1 MRGVAWVLAVTAVV
15 GAGLYLL
22 LARRGRDDD
31 RRLSADLGAAVDR
44 GTFADLGRAQAI
56 GRRLVLF
63 DGRNRE
69 AAAALAFADA
79 MLAVDYGAE
88 TAGEALHV
96 LAGAGLAEGTAPD
109 DGPGAMAAAARLLA
123 RLRGGD
129 AAGTLK
135 AAAVTAAGTPDVPYP
150 LYALG
155 RARARAG
162 DLPGA
167 ARALEAAIV
176 AAPGFTAA
184 RLAWAEARLDLGDPQ
199 GARAALA
206 AVLEQAPT
214 DPRALLLLDEVSAAL
229 DQPAPPALEAAC
241 RPVGRPPPF
250 IAAACALARAGR
262 ARRAGD
268 RKAARAQAEAAAR
281 LISDHPRLLGRT
293 AVLLAQ
299 LGAVDQ
305 AAALLARARRL
316 AAPQTPALAWAEAA
330 VALGRGRTPTPPEGA
345 RPDDPEARLLVA
357 RMSLAGGGLAALQA
371 ALAALGST
379 AIQADADLKTLAAL
393 AAHKAG
399 PDDADPLRSYA
410 AGLQADLAS
419 DPARA
424 AERLAHALSGH
435 GDACRA
441 AGEYV
446 SALRALKVHPR
457 AEVFAPLRAENAGCV
472 NVERARPRK

>member
-1 MRGVAWVLAVTAVV
+1 MRGVAWVLAVTAVA

-31 RRLSADLGAAVDR
+31 RRLHADLSAAVER

-88 TAGEALHV
+88 TAGEALQA
-96 LAGAGLAEGTAPD
+96 LAGAGLTEGAPTD
-109 DGPGAMAAAARLLA
+109 DGPAAMAAAARLLT
-123 RLRGGD
+123 RLRGGQP
-129 AAGTLK
+129 AGALK
-135 AAAVTAAGTPDVPYP
+135 AAAVTAASTPDLPYP

-155 RARARAG
+155 RARARSG
-162 DLPGA
+162 DLAGA

-184 RLAWAEARLDLGDPQ
+184 RLAWAEVRLDLGDPK
-199 GARAALA
+199 GAQAALA
-206 AVLEQAPT
+206 AVLEQAPA
-214 DPRALLLLDEVSAAL
+214 DPRALLLLDEVSSAL
-229 DQPAPPALEAAC
+229 DQPAPPALDGAC

-250 IAAACALARAGR
+250 IAAACALARASR

-268 RKAARAQAEAAAR
+268 RKLARAQAEAAAR
-281 LISDHPRLLGRT
+281 LISEHPRLLGRT

-305 AAALLARARRL
+305 AAALLARAQRL
-316 AAPQTPALAWAEAA
+316 AAPQTPALAWAQAA
-330 VALGRGRTPTPPEGA
+330 VALGRGRTPPPPEGA

-357 RMSLAGGGLAALQA
+357 RMSLASGGVAALQA
-371 ALAALGST
+371 ALGSLGPAAVD
-379 AIQADADLKTLAAL
+379 ADADLRTLAAL
-393 AAHKAG
+393 AAHKASD
-399 PDDADPLRSYA
+399 DDADPLRSYA
-410 AGLQADLAS
+410 AGLQADLAN
-419 DPARA
+419 DPQRA
-424 AERLAHALSGH
+424 AERLAHALTGH

-441 AGEYV
+441 AAEYV

-457 AEVFAPLRAENAGCV
+457 GEIFAPLRAENAGCV
-472 NVERARPRK
+472 DLPRH